1 MNKNRL
7 IIFDCFGVIF
17 DEIAPVFFRNHFED
31 ETAAR
36 LKDKFFVPADRGEIT
51 REELFDLMSAELG
64 MKKEDIL
71 SEWETLIRLR
81 PYMVPVIEKL
91 GESADIA
98 LLSNAPTGF
107 VEKLFAEN
115 NLNRLFDKVF
125 VSSALKM
132 AKPDAEIYLH
142 CVSSFGKD
150 YDEIFM
156 IDDSLKNLE
165 KLPEIGITPVLF
177 TDVDSMLAALG
188 EKITE

>member
-1 MNKNRL
+1 MDKNIL

-17 DEIAPVFFRNHFED
+17 EEIAPVFFRNHFEG
-31 ETAAR
+31 ETAAI
-36 LKDKFFVPADRGEIT
+36 LKDKYFVPADRGDIT

-71 SEWETLIRLR
+71 SEWDELIRLR
-81 PYMVPVIEKL
+81 DYMVPVIEKL

-107 VEKLFAEN
+107 VEEIFEEN
-115 NLNRLFDKVF
+115 NLNRLFDKIF

-142 CVSSFGKD
+142 CVNSFGKK
-150 YDEIFM
+150 YDKIYM
-156 IDDSLKNLE
+156 IDDNLKNLE
-165 KLPEIGITPVLF
+165 VLPEIGITPVLF

-188 EKITE
+188 EK

>member
-1 MNKNRL
+1 MKNRL

-17 DEIAPVFFRNHFED
+17 DEIAPVFFRNHFEA

-71 SEWETLIRLR
+71 SEWEKLICLR
-81 PYMVPVIEKL
+81 TYMVPVIEKL
-91 GESADIA
+91 GETADIA

-107 VEKLFAEN
+107 VEKLFEEN
-115 NLNRLFDKVF
+115 NLTRLFDKIF

-142 CVSSFGKD
+142 CVSSFDKE

-156 IDDSLKNLE
+156 IDDSVKNLE

-177 TDVDSMLAALG
+177 TDVDSMLVALG
-188 EKITE
+188 EN